1 MTIEEVKTS
10 FSNKLLFETAM
21 THRSWLNENGKSRA
35 SNERLEFLGDAILE
49 FAVSAFLYDLL
60 PDKEE
65 GFLTAIRANLVN
77 TVNLASIANK
87 LKLGTELYL
96 SRGEEAG
103 GGRENTSLLADTVEA
118 LIGAL
123 YLDQGL
129 DAARKFIK
137 DALLF
142 DIDDKLSQP
151 LKDAKSALQEA
162 VQARGLSAPIYE
174 VIEESG
180 PDHNKQFTVSVLIA
194 GEVVATGSGTSKS
207 HAQQQA
213 ATAALVK
220 FTNKS

>member
-137 DALLF
+137 DVLLF
-142 DIDDKLSQP
+142 DIDEKLSQP

-174 VIEESG
+174 VIEES
-180 PDHNKQFTVSVLIA
+180 
-194 GEVVATGSGTSKS
+194 
-207 HAQQQA
+207 
-213 ATAALVK
+213 
-220 FTNKS
+220 